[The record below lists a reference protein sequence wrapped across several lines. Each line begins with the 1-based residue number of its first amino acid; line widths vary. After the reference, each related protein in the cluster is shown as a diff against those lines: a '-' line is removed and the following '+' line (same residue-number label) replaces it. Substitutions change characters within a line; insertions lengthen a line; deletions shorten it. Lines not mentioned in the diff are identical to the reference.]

1 MSKKQTRREFLQQSS
16 RLVAG
21 TALAGQAATRAGA
34 QQERPPN
41 LLFFFPDQHRPD
53 WIGYGPN
60 ALPISTPN
68 LARLARTGVSF
79 NRAVVSSP
87 VCAPSRACL
96 AGGREYDRCGVRKNG
111 IPYPR
116 DRTTYYR
123 LLRDAGY
130 HTMGVGKLDLAQ
142 GTRDWG
148 SMHAD
153 AWGFSAMINNA
164 GKAAGMGAYLSDPV
178 GPKGPYYE
186 YLDSLEPP
194 RGRACAEDLAR
205 RSSNR
210 PDGWWGAGTPSP
222 LGNDA
227 YCDNWIARNGL
238 KLLREAPAER
248 PWHLV
253 INFVGPHPSFD
264 ITREMER
271 TVRGPDRII
280 KGLPTPHHYHKG
292 TFSAEMHVR
301 SRQNYT
307 AMIENIDGWL
317 GRYIDM
323 LEETGQLENTIIV
336 YSSDHGEML
345 GDHAR
350 WGKSVPYQASLGVP
364 LLAAGPGIR
373 AGFESDALVTIMDLA
388 ATFLDYGGVN
398 VPSDMDSRSLRPL
411 LEGRTDNH
419 RDALLSGLLT
429 PEGDWRLVWDGRYKL
444 VRDFGDE
451 QYQLFDLEA
460 DPLETLNLASREAGR
475 ARRMKDWLPEGFEES
490 A

>member
-1 MSKKQTRREFLQQSS
+1 MSKKQTRREFLQHSS

-21 TALAGQAATRAGA
+21 TALAGQVAKGVEA
-34 QQERPPN
+34 QEERPPN
-41 LLFFFPDQHRPD
+41 ILFFFPDQHRPD

-68 LARLARTGVSF
+68 LARLARTGASF
-79 NRAVVSSP
+79 NRAVVPSP

-96 AGGREYDRCGVRKNG
+96 ASGREYDRCGVRKNA

-116 DRTTYYR
+116 DRYTYYG

-142 GTRDWG
+142 GTMDWG

-153 AWGFSAMINNA
+153 AWGFSAMINDA
-164 GKAAGMGAYLSDPV
+164 GKSAGMRAYLREPV
-178 GPKGPYYE
+178 GAKGPYYE
-186 YLDSLEPP
+186 YLDSLQPP
-194 RGRACAEDLAR
+194 LGRICADDLAKR
-205 RSSNR
+205 YSDF
-210 PDGWWGAGTPSP
+210 PDGWWGDTYPTP
-222 LGNDA
+222 LDDEH
-227 YCDNWIARNGL
+227 YHDNWIAKNGL
-238 KLLREAPAER
+238 KLIEEAPADK

-253 INFVGPHPSFD
+253 INFVGPHPSVD
-264 ITREMER
+264 ITRQMER
-271 TVRGPDRII
+271 TVRGPDRVVE
-280 KGLPTPHHYHKG
+280 GLPAPHHYKG
-292 TFSAEMHVR
+292 ALTPEEHIR
-301 SRQNYT
+301 TRQNYT

-317 GRYIDM
+317 GRYIEM

-350 WGKSVPYQASLGVP
+350 WGKSVPFQASLGVP

-373 AGFESDALVTIMDLA
+373 PGVESDALVSIMDLA
-388 ATFLDYGGVN
+388 ATFLDYGGVER
-398 VPSDMDSRSLRPL
+398 PSDMDSRSLRPL
-411 LEGRTDNH
+411 LEGRTDTH
-419 RDALLSGLLT
+419 REVLLSGLLNSS
-429 PEGDWRLVWDGRYKL
+429 EGDWRLAWDGRYKL

-460 DPLETLNLASREAGR
+460 DPLETRNLASREPGR
-475 ARRMKDWLPEGFEES
+475 ARSLREWLPEGFEEP